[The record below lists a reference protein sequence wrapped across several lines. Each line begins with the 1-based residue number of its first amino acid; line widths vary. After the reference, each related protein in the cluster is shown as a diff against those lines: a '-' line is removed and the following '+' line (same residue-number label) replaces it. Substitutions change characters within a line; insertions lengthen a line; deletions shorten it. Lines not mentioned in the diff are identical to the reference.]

1 MRTATSA
8 ILAALAVAC
17 LPAQAANET
26 KGTSGDTL
34 VSPTTPP
41 ISFFW
46 ATYDDTVKAI
56 PQCAGFQVF
65 VAPNNGSAVKPTF
78 PLSFTAMPEN
88 YPPVTTTLPGV
99 GIGDQFAWS
108 AAYPPGTRIGFAMTD
123 AANNS
128 GGYVDGYTFVPGSTN
143 CTLVDQPSSLPVSF
157 SESPMDQPCDEV
169 IVNIKGGT
177 SPYTLSVV
185 AGTSGLYANVTGV
198 TKKRVN
204 LRNIVPAGQQFH
216 LFVTDSNGQS
226 SIVEQ
231 AMMSQLNRVD
241 RCFPATATSGDSST
255 PVGAIVG
262 GVIGAVV
269 LAVLIALVAW
279 FLVRRRRRQRAEQY
293 RLQEQQTSEFRTAD
307 GSAPLV
313 EPFRLPLDSVVG
325 ALHGTSPDTATYAG
339 SSPGGDSC
347 DKTLETAQAHEAQYL
362 AASPIAPHPH
372 QQPPQHPYDPYAN
385 PYEQPYETDPR
396 RYAYEPTS
404 PASYEPVS
412 AGSTYVPHPSSLHQS
427 QPSQRGATDDLANPE
442 EFDYR
447 LPMDGS
453 SPWAGALPPGA
464 RPYH

>member
-1 MRTATSA
+1 MRKALA
-8 ILAALAVAC
+8 ILVALALAC
-17 LPAQAANET
+17 RPAQAANVT
-26 KGTSGDTL
+26 KGISGDML

-46 ATYDDTVKAI
+46 ATYDDTIKAI

-88 YPPVTTTLPGV
+88 YPPVSTTLPGV

-128 GGYVDGYTFVPGSTN
+128 GGYVGGYTFVPGSTN

-157 SESPMDQPCDEV
+157 SASPLDQPCDEV
-169 IVNIKGGT
+169 IVDIQGGT

-185 AGTSGLYANVTGV
+185 AGTSGLYANVTGL
-198 TKKRVN
+198 TTRRVN

-216 LFVTDSNGQS
+216 LFVTDSDDQS
-226 SIVEQ
+226 SIVEP
-231 AMMSQLNRVD
+231 AMMSELGRTQ
-241 RCFPATATSGDSST
+241 RCFRATALGGDSST

-262 GVIGAVV
+262 GVIGAVA
-269 LAVLIALVAW
+269 LAVLIALAAW
-279 FLVRRRRRQRAEQY
+279 FFVRRRRRQRAEQY

-313 EPFRLPLDSVVG
+313 EPFRVPLGSVVG
-325 ALHGTSPDTATYAG
+325 APHVASPDSATYTG
-339 SSPGGDSC
+339 SSPGGDSY
-347 DKTLETAQAHEAQYL
+347 DKTLESAQAHEAQYL
-362 AASPIAPHPH
+362 APSPIAAHPHP
-372 QQPPQHPYDPYAN
+372 QTPQHPYDPYAN
-385 PYEQPYETDPR
+385 PYEQSYDPDPR
-396 RYAYEPTS
+396 RYAYEPPST
-404 PASYEPVS
+404 ASYEPVS
-412 AGSTYVPHPSSLHQS
+412 SGSTYVPHPSSLHQS
-427 QPSQRGATDDLANPE
+427 QPSQRGVTDDLANPE
-442 EFDYR
+442 EFEYR
-447 LPMDGS
+447 LPTDGS

-464 RPYH
+464 RSYH